1 MVKLETT
8 DRKGTLKERDKM
20 DRVKEIEWLMGC
32 RKHAQE
38 TVDKITLRIT
48 ELQDINNDSSVGFK
62 KK

>member
-8 DRKGTLKERDKM
+8 GRKGILKEIGNM

-38 TVDKITLRIT
+38 TVDKITLRIA
-48 ELQDINNDSSVGFK
+48 ELQENKDDQSVGFK
-62 KK
+62 K